1 MEIRGRETIEV
12 GRVIGKRLFRG
23 ALLAA
28 VAAIAAAA
36 LPAEEIPTAVPEEV
50 GMSGER
56 LRAIDA
62 VMRRHVDSGEIQGAV
77 TAVARRGRVVH
88 FEAYGLMD
96 VGRGRAMR
104 KDAIFRMAS
113 SSKPVLAV
121 AAMMLVEEGLLHPND
136 EVAAYLPEFGAMQV
150 AVLKEPADR
159 DVSPWFV
166 AAGKGKGKGAKGE
179 IPAHRLV
186 PARRAI
192 TIHDLLTHTSGLD
205 ASGLGSAV
213 SAWPE
218 PGPEA
223 TLASHVPLYAGL
235 LLDFQPGTRW
245 GYSPRVGHDVVARII
260 EVASGLPYDEF
271 VRARIFAPLGMD
283 DTHFFLPP
291 EKEPR
296 RVVIHGLD
304 AKAKGWDQ
312 PSRYVS
318 ASGGLS
324 STARDYLRFEQ
335 MLASGG
341 TLFGRR
347 LLSPRSVAAISGN
360 QVGDLYQVN
369 GKQAGRGFG
378 YGVAVVL
385 DPAAAHS
392 ARGRG
397 AFGWGGAFG
406 TTTWTDPEHEIT
418 AVLMV
423 QQASARVLH
432 DFEHAIRATIVD

>member
-1 MEIRGRETIEV
+1 M
-12 GRVIGKRLFRG
+12 IGKRLFRSV
-23 ALLAA
+23 LLAA

-56 LRAIDA
+56 LRAIDG
-62 VMRRHVDSGEIQGAV
+62 VMQRRVDSGEIQGAV
-77 TAVARRGRVVH
+77 TALARRGRVVH

-96 VGRGRAMR
+96 VARGRAMR
-104 KDAIFRMAS
+104 EDAIFRMAS

-121 AAMMLVEEGLLHPND
+121 AAMMLIEEGLLHPD
-136 EVAAYLPEFGAMQV
+136 DQVAAYLPEFGAMQV

-166 AAGKGKGKGAKGE
+166 AAGKGKGAKGE
-179 IPAHRLV
+179 VPAHRLV

-192 TIHDLLTHTSGLD
+192 TIHDLLTHTSGID
-205 ASGLGSAV
+205 SSGLGSAV
-213 SAWPE
+213 SEWPE

-245 GYSPRVGHDVVARII
+245 GYSPRVGHDVVARVI
-260 EVASGLPYDEF
+260 EIASRLPYDEF
-271 VRARIFAPLGMD
+271 VRARIFEPLGMT
-283 DTHFFLPP
+283 DTHFFLPSA
-291 EKEPR
+291 KEPR

-335 MLASGG
+335 MLANGG
-341 TLFGRR
+341 TLFGKR
-347 LLSPRSVAAISGN
+347 LLSAESVAAMSSN

-385 DPAAAHS
+385 DPAAANS
-392 ARGRG
+392 ARGKG

-423 QQASARVLH
+423 QQGSGRMLH
-432 DFEHAIRATIVD
+432 DFEHAIRAAIVD